1 MRAAMDGDAPCC
13 CPRTWL
19 TASIS
24 SFKTRTS
31 CASGAPPHDQR
42 WLLAIE
48 SVYKKL
54 NPEMQRLFTLH
65 FQEHRSG
72 LDVMYE
78 LCIERSTFY
87 AWREQILM
95 QIAVAAVE
103 SGAMQIFYD

>member
-1 MRAAMDGDAPCC
+1 MLLPKNVVDRIYLKLQNQDKLRQRG
-13 CPRTWL
+13 T
-19 TASIS
+19 
-24 SFKTRTS
+24 
-31 CASGAPPHDQR
+31 PHDQR

>member
-1 MRAAMDGDAPCC
+1 
-13 CPRTWL
+13 
-19 TASIS
+19 
-24 SFKTRTS
+24 
-31 CASGAPPHDQR
+31 
-42 WLLAIE
+42 
-48 SVYKKL
+48 
-54 NPEMQRLFTLH
+54 MQRLFTLH

>member
-1 MRAAMDGDAPCC
+1 MDGDAPCC

-31 CASGAPPHDQR
+31 CASGTPHDQR

-48 SVYKKL
+48 SVYQKAQPA
-54 NPEMQRLFTLH
+54 NAAPVHASF
-65 FQEHRSG
+65 SG
-72 LDVMYE
+72 ASLRLDVMYE